1 MHQRIGLVVI
11 LLGLSGIFGCAQTPD
26 KSDTV
31 VAPAPESTVIYAH
44 AAVEV
49 GKIDIAQ
56 MPEFQASVERMN
68 LDERAQLWGTLQELH
83 DSVHPSEPAEH
94 DGAAKS
100 GPSGAEAFGCSTAHC
115 SHSDPNSQTAQ
126 WCCAFGEDAL
136 FYQDDPIATVN

>member
-1 MHQRIGLVVI
+1 MPQRLGLVVL
-11 LLGLSGIFGCAQTPD
+11 LLGLSGIFGCAQTPG

-31 VAPAPESTVIYAH
+31 VTPDPQSTMIYAR

-56 MPEFQASVERMN
+56 MPAFQASVEHMN
-68 LDERAQLWGTLQELH
+68 LDERAQLWVTLQELH
-83 DSVHPSEPAEH
+83 DSVHPSEPAAH
-94 DGAAKS
+94 DAVAPS
-100 GPSGAEAFGCSTAHC
+100 GPSGVESFGCSTAHC

-136 FYQDDPIATVN
+136 FYQDDPPPPT